1 MPTAALIYPHQLYAD
16 QPALA
21 GADRAYLVEDP
32 LLFAQY
38 AFHRQKLMLHRAS
51 MARYAAG
58 LKLPVQTIEASQLK
72 ATGDI
77 AAILKQAKV
86 TQVRVVDPCDDHLT
100 RRLTVALAKAKI
112 EVTVL
117 DDPHFLTPRSE
128 IAAYA
133 KLKPKLYFT
142 DFYMRQ
148 RKRLGVLLEDDGK
161 PRGGKWSFDAENRK
175 RMPATVKPPAVKAVP
190 ENDAVREAR
199 AYVRAN
205 FPKALGDD
213 GPFAYPTSHAEAK
226 AWLKE
231 FVKHRL
237 GEFGDYEDAI
247 STRETTLFH
256 SVLTPMLNTGLLT
269 PAEVV
274 SAALARDG
282 DVPMNSLEGFVRQ
295 VIGWREFVRLV
306 YLTHGGKQRTTNFWG
321 FTHAIPAAFYDG
333 TTGIDPVDLVVENA
347 LKTGYSHHIERLMI
361 LGNFMLLCEIRPDA
375 VFQWFM
381 EIYIDAYDWVMV
393 PNVYG
398 MSQHADGG
406 TMTTKPY
413 ISGSSYVLKMSDHK
427 KGPWCTVWDALY
439 WRFIDRQSDF
449 FKKNQRMSVM
459 VAMKDKLG
467 DKMDE
472 HRRVAEKFLT
482 KLHAGT

>member
-32 LLFAQY
+32 LLFTQY

-58 LKLPVQTIEASQLK
+58 LKLPVETIEASRLK

-77 AAILKQAKV
+77 AAVLKQAKV
-86 TQVRVVDPCDDHLT
+86 THARVTDPCDDQLT
-100 RRLTVALAKAKI
+100 RQLTAALAKAKI
-112 EVTVL
+112 ELTIL

-128 IAAYA
+128 IEAYT

-148 RKRLGVLLEDDGK
+148 RKRLNVLLEDDGK

-205 FPKALGDD
+205 FPKALGGD
-213 GPFAYPTSHAEAK
+213 GPFVYPTTHAEAK

-231 FVKHRL
+231 FVKARL
-237 GEFGDYEDAI
+237 DKFGDYEDAV

-306 YLTHGGKQRTTNFWG
+306 YVTRGGKQRTTNFWG

-333 TTGIDPVDLVVENA
+333 TTGIDPVDLVVKNA

-361 LGNFMLLCEIRPDA
+361 LGNFMLLCEIHPDA

-406 TMTTKPY
+406 VMTTKPY

-449 FKKNQRMSVM
+449 FKKNPRMSVM

-482 KLHAGT
+482 KLHAGG